1 MSRLKEKYTP
11 VLNGHLIEGAFA
23 ECMSQVLMSLDQCRL
38 YRETDMTINQHV
50 RALWG
55 ITMDETGIPMMLT
68 ENRSEGS
75 LRTKHVYY
83 RDRLETL
90 RENLKRLDPN
100 EEANLSDIL
109 KEITSWLQDSHLIL
123 HEDTGNDVRE
133 YLSTKNKYVE
143 FEDAEA
149 S

>member
-75 LRTKHVYY
+75 LRTKHIYY

>member
-75 LRTKHVYY
+75 LRTKHIYY

-109 KEITSWLQDSHLIL
+109 KEITSWRQDSHLIL